1 MIISIPSSDIFLPQ
15 LIYIFPSSDIFLLQ
29 LIYSCFRLA
38 ARANARNGP
47 GGWEARPEIEVEV
60 KEEKEE
66 DKKNVTTGRVKAFQV
81 GVKEEEEEEKQELT
95 TTGRPETFQ
104 RESASLGTTGNA
116 EVVLPTTAGQMA
128 SSGTSRPQN
137 GSLVE
142 SGGAAGSQHA
152 GKVAGNVDQLAAPT
166 QQATAQKKNLDC
178 FNFTG
183 KQPAP
188 VMTKI
193 GSRDP
198 LVKKMVYNQYR
209 DMLRKYS
216 NTSTSP

>member
-1 MIISIPSSDIFLPQ
+1 M
-15 LIYIFPSSDIFLLQ
+15 
-29 LIYSCFRLA
+29 
-38 ARANARNGP
+38 
-47 GGWEARPEIEVEV
+47 
-60 KEEKEE
+60 
-66 DKKNVTTGRVKAFQV
+66 TTGRVKAFQV
-81 GVKEEEEEEKQELT
+81 EVKKEQEEEKQEM
-95 TTGRPETFQ
+95 TTGRLETFQ

-128 SSGTSRPQN
+128 GSGTNRPQN

-142 SGGAAGSQHA
+142 SGGAGSSQHA
-152 GKVAGNVDQLAAPT
+152 GKVAGNGDQLAAPT
-166 QQATAQKKNLDC
+166 QQQATAPQKKNLDC

>member
-1 MIISIPSSDIFLPQ
+1 MLP
-15 LIYIFPSSDIFLLQ
+15 

-38 ARANARNGP
+38 ARANARNGNGP

-81 GVKEEEEEEKQELT
+81 EVKEEQEEEKQELT

-104 RESASLGTTGNA
+104 RESGRLGTTGNS
-116 EVVLPTTAGQMA
+116 EVVLPSTAGQMA

-142 SGGAAGSQHA
+142 SGGVGAGSQHA
-152 GKVAGNVDQLAAPT
+152 GKVSGNGDQLADPT
-166 QQATAQKKNLDC
+166 QQATAPQKKNLDC

>member
-1 MIISIPSSDIFLPQ
+1 M
-15 LIYIFPSSDIFLLQ
+15 
-29 LIYSCFRLA
+29 
-38 ARANARNGP
+38 
-47 GGWEARPEIEVEV
+47 
-60 KEEKEE
+60 
-66 DKKNVTTGRVKAFQV
+66 TTGRVKAFQV
-81 GVKEEEEEEKQELT
+81 GVKEEEEEEKQEL

-152 GKVAGNVDQLAAPT
+152 GKVAGNGDQLAGPT
-166 QQATAQKKNLDC
+166 QQATAPQKKNLDC

>member
-1 MIISIPSSDIFLPQ
+1 MTTM
-15 LIYIFPSSDIFLLQ
+15 
-29 LIYSCFRLA
+29 RV
-38 ARANARNGP
+38 
-47 GGWEARPEIEVEV
+47 EAIQVEV
-60 KEEKEE
+60 KKE
-66 DKKNVTTGRVKAFQV
+66 Q
-81 GVKEEEEEEKQELT
+81 EEEKQEM
-95 TTGRPETFQ
+95 TTGRLETFQ

-116 EVVLPTTAGQMA
+116 EVVLPTAGQMA
-128 SSGTSRPQN
+128 SSGTNRPQN

-142 SGGAAGSQHA
+142 SGGAGSSQHA
-152 GKVAGNVDQLAAPT
+152 GKVAGNGDQLAAPT
-166 QQATAQKKNLDC
+166 QQQATAPQKKNLDC

>member
-1 MIISIPSSDIFLPQ
+1 MIIRIPSTDIF
-15 LIYIFPSSDIFLLQ
+15 FPQ

-47 GGWEARPEIEVEV
+47 GGWETRPEIEVEV

-81 GVKEEEEEEKQELT
+81 GVNEEKEEEKQELT
-95 TTGRPETFQ
+95 TGRLKTFQ
-104 RESASLGTTGNA
+104 RESASLGRTGNA
-116 EVVLPTTAGQMA
+116 EVVLPTAAGQMA

-152 GKVAGNVDQLAAPT
+152 GKVAGNGDQLAAPT

>member
-1 MIISIPSSDIFLPQ
+1 M
-15 LIYIFPSSDIFLLQ
+15 LQ

-66 DKKNVTTGRVKAFQV
+66 DKKNVTTMRVEAIQV
-81 GVKEEEEEEKQELT
+81 EVKKEQEEEKQEM
-95 TTGRPETFQ
+95 TTGRLETFQ

-116 EVVLPTTAGQMA
+116 EVVLPTAGQMA
-128 SSGTSRPQN
+128 SSGTNRPQN

-142 SGGAAGSQHA
+142 SGGAGSSQHA
-152 GKVAGNVDQLAAPT
+152 GKVAGNGDQLAAPT
-166 QQATAQKKNLDC
+166 QQATTAPQKKNLDC

>member
-1 MIISIPSSDIFLPQ
+1 M
-15 LIYIFPSSDIFLLQ
+15 LQ

-81 GVKEEEEEEKQELT
+81 GLKEEEEEEKQELT
-95 TTGRPETFQ
+95 TTGRLETFQ

-142 SGGAAGSQHA
+142 SGAAAGSQHA
-152 GKVAGNVDQLAAPT
+152 GKVAGNGDHLAAPT